1 MLGVALQL
9 IAFSSVTFSFTKAH
23 EVFDEELI
31 EFAQVSSVQSE
42 VATVQAVRE
51 EVRHRH
57 KLGLVF
63 VTQPWCGACDRLKR
77 SMNGDDSP
85 LHALMKEFVIFNH
98 EGDNVKQ
105 WQAPPLHDPRKN
117 DTYVPRVY
125 FLGLDGEFLPQRG
138 PSGRHPYFYKDAMA
152 LLKSVVAVL
161 EDKKTELGMLQVDA
175 NAIIAE
181 QDILDGAV
189 VADTQDKDVAKVE
202 VTVSTD
208 ALRAAPGPGVQAS
221 FGIMTVGALVFVVLL
236 VLIGGVQS
244 LRENPKLRAKIPKPM
259 HAC

>member
-1 MLGVALQL
+1 MLGVAARS
-9 IAFSSVTFSFTKAH
+9 IAFSWATISFTNAH
-23 EVFDEELI
+23 EVFDTELI
-31 EFAQVSSVQSE
+31 EFAQVSSVQTES
-42 VATVQAVRE
+42 ATVQFVRE
-51 EVRHRH
+51 EVQHRH

-77 SMNGDDSP
+77 SMNQDDSP
-85 LHALMKEFVIFNH
+85 LHALLKEFVVFNH

-125 FLGLDGEFLPQRG
+125 FLGLDGEFLPQVG
-138 PSGRHPYFYKDAMA
+138 PSERHPYFYKDAMA

-175 NAIIAE
+175 NQINAE
-181 QDILDGAV
+181 QHVLDGAV
-189 VADTQDKDVAKVE
+189 MADAKDVAKVE

-208 ALRAAPGPGVQAS
+208 ALRAAPGSGVQAS
-221 FGIMTVGALVFVVLL
+221 FGIMTVGALVFCVLL
-236 VLIGGVQS
+236 MLIGGVQS